1 MMTHPE
7 LVAMIP
13 EKEKSYSGIL
23 HPPLMKRLKELCKGR
38 VIVSADVNHP
48 PEQLTKKRP
57 PEMSVAEWNAF
68 KKDMFIEKLYV
79 EYTVH

>member
-23 HPPLMKRLKELCKGR
+23 YRPLLDRLEELCKGR
-38 VIVSADVNHP
+38 VIVSADVNHT
-48 PEQLTKKRP
+48 PEKLIKKRP
-57 PEMSVAEWNAF
+57 AQISASEWKEF
-68 KKDMFIEKLYV
+68 KENLTIEKLYV
-79 EYTVH
+79 EYSIQ